1 MKRSPAG
8 REAEFSA
15 LFAAHAGI
23 VQKVVHAYCRAPVD
37 RDDLRQEIAT
47 ALWRSFERFDDR
59 VRFATW
65 MYRVALNVAITF
77 YRAERRRAAPLADTD
92 PAAFDA
98 ADEGDRPDEALDAL
112 YGFIATLGDIDKAL
126 VLLYLDG
133 YRYDEIAALT
143 GLTHTNVATKLSRI
157 KHRARI
163 ALSDPAAT
171 SGGTP

>member
-1 MKRSPAG
+1 MKRSPAE
-8 REAEFSA
+8 REAEFVA
-15 LFAAHAGI
+15 LLAAHAGI
-23 VQKVVHAYCRAPVD
+23 LHKVVRAYCRAPAD
-37 RDDLRQEIAT
+37 RDDLRQEIAA
-47 ALWRSFERFDDR
+47 ALWRSFERFDRR
-59 VRFATW
+59 VRFSTW

-98 ADEGDRPDEALDAL
+98 ADDGDRSDEALDAL
-112 YGFIATLGDIDKAL
+112 HGFIATLGDLDKAL

-133 YRYDEIAALT
+133 YPYHDIAALT
-143 GLTHTNVATKLSRI
+143 GVTHTNVATKLGRI

-163 ALSDPAAT
+163 ALSDPAA